1 MSKTRRI
8 THCGYSSARSRNRAA
23 SERVLVFPGAPLLPT
38 ELIYEI
44 TTLALSDYLTDLFIS
59 PHSILEWDG
68 ITVLLQSTS
77 QIRSCTMKLLGFL
90 DKETFINDKDRVP
103 RMANYF
109 PVLSPLRQL
118 SRLAYC
124 TPQAAFTPPKPKFLD
139 DRAIRRPITRFPR
152 MAGFVLQNFARTQ
165 AFVKR
170 GMRCIR
176 IREATYVLEQLR
188 TFRDDYMAVH
198 AVVRGALLGRVVE
211 QLVERLGVW
220 QRMLAIELTVRPF
233 FQQISFIEELR
244 HMLDLAQPIPPHML
258 ATTVPFPPQSQIPAY
273 VRIHEML
280 STFFEVERKQLP
292 SVTKEEL
299 GRVWFFTTLRYLR
312 SGPSGEFG
320 ALLSKLLRCCI
331 RPLFS
336 PDDRALYFDENFD
349 FEQDGLYGH
358 FISD

>member
-90 DKETFINDKDRVP
+90 DKETFINDKDRSVSTISQRSRPYNSALMYRVP

-220 QRMLAIELTVRPF
+220 QRSKMR
-233 FQQISFIEELR
+233 LR
-244 HMLDLAQPIPPHML
+244 Q
-258 ATTVPFPPQSQIPAY
+258 AY
-273 VRIHEML
+273 
-280 STFFEVERKQLP
+280 
-292 SVTKEEL
+292 
-299 GRVWFFTTLRYLR
+299 
-312 SGPSGEFG
+312 
-320 ALLSKLLRCCI
+320 
-331 RPLFS
+331 
-336 PDDRALYFDENFD
+336 
-349 FEQDGLYGH
+349 
-358 FISD
+358 SDY